1 MKRIALASLLLLGGC
16 FGGGDRATVD
26 SRAVTAPRAT
36 QRMIG
41 VQPGDTIADLAHRYD
56 VSARDLIEAN
66 GLQPPYKL
74 AAGTQLRFPVPRDY
88 VVQPGDS
95 LYGISRLFAVDQREI
110 VRLNQLREPYEVK
123 PGQTL
128 RLPVRE
134 NAPATRVAAVAPPPA
149 PTPMLAAPL
158 PAAPVQASA
167 LPPARPATPAPQSA
181 PTVLAPPAA
190 APIMVAPPQAAPLSA
205 PPVSAPA
212 AVAAAAA
219 PVVQTSPPAA
229 VPEDAAVPSGVRFLQ
244 PVAGRVLSAYGPKP
258 DGLHNDGVN
267 IAAPLGTP
275 VKAAD
280 RGTVVYAGNEL
291 RGFGNLVLLK
301 HADGFVTAYA
311 HLDKIDV
318 VKGDTVARGQH
329 VGTVGH
335 TGSVSEPQ
343 LHFELRR
350 GAKAIDPSSA
360 LKSG

>member
-1 MKRIALASLLLLGGC
+1 MRRIVLAALLLLGGC
-16 FGGGDRATVD
+16 FGGGDRTPAGSTA
-26 SRAVTAPRAT
+26 SRMTP
-36 QRMIG
+36 RMIG

-134 NAPATRVAAVAPPPA
+134 NAPATRVAAVGPPPA
-149 PTPMLAAPL
+149 PAPILAAPL
-158 PAAPVQASA
+158 PAAPVQASS
-167 LPPARPATPAPQSA
+167 LPPAPARQAPPAPQSA
-181 PTVLAPPAA
+181 PTVLAPPAV
-190 APIMVAPPQAAPLSA
+190 APTLVAPPAVAPVAA
-205 PPVSAPA
+205 PPVAAPA
-212 AVAAAAA
+212 AVTAPPA
-219 PVVQTSPPAA
+219 PVL
-229 VPEDAAVPSGVRFLQ
+229 EDAAVPSGVRFLQ

-318 VKGDTVARGQH
+318 AKGDTVARGQRI
-329 VGTVGH
+329 GTVGH

-350 GAKAIDPSSA
+350 GAKAIDPSGA
-360 LKSG
+360 MKSG